1 MSNYNDLAINGAAR
15 AAIRAA
21 ISRHPDWLSYKR
33 LAGGRLVAQYTKDD
47 LISACN
53 ALHIDIRAIIAATA
67 DTTSTDG
74 DRAMKERTRDRNE
87 VNRLRNRFDDI
98 AGRLTQPDREKAE
111 GIFQSIQ
118 KYGSGTATEAQYK
131 AVEKIVAVGEMLP
144 PVTETATAAAPA
156 PVPSTPAAPAAPAN
170 PAASHALYDIM
181 RDAVRADLAPMVQDL
196 VTRALDGV
204 QTVKIELTS
213 QGQTMGMSDGHQ
225 HPMFATL
232 CRALSARQ
240 ADGFAPN
247 VWINGPAGSGKSH
260 GTRQFAQASGQAYH
274 FQGASMMPHEV
285 LGFIDAAGNYHRTS
299 FREAFEFGGVFTF
312 DEADAWSN
320 EALLVLNAALANG
333 RMTFPDAMIERHVD
347 CRIIATANT
356 FGLGGTADYVGR
368 AKLDAAFLSRFPVKL
383 SWGYDAAL
391 EVAICGNADFARR
404 VQAARERARAVGLK
418 VLIDPRATMAGA
430 ALIAQG
436 FTHDEAAQM
445 TYLANLSPEQVK
457 QVEGRSI

>member
-1 MSNYNDLAINGAAR
+1 MSDFNDLAINGAAR

-87 VNRLRNRFDDI
+87 INRLRNRFDDVSN
-98 AGRLTQPDREKAE
+98 RLTAPDREKAE
-111 GIFQSIQ
+111 GIFQSVQ
-118 KYGSGTATEAQYK
+118 KYGSGCGTEAQYK
-131 AVEKIVAVGEMLP
+131 AIEKIVAVGEMLP

-156 PVPSTPAAPAAPAN
+156 PVSSTPAAPAN
-170 PAASHALYDIM
+170 PAASNALYDIM
-181 RDAVRADLAPMVQDL
+181 RDAVRADLEPLVRGI

-204 QTVKIELTS
+204 QTVKIELTR
-213 QGQTMGMSDGHQ
+213 QGETAGTAEGHQ
-225 HPMFATL
+225 HPMFAIL
-232 CRALSARQ
+232 CRALAARQ
-240 ADGFAPN
+240 ADGFCPN
-247 VWINGPAGSGKSH
+247 VWINGPTGSGKSH
-260 GTRQFAQASGQAYH
+260 AVKQFATAAGQSYH

-285 LGFIDAAGNYHRTS
+285 LGFIDANGTYHRTS
-299 FREAFEFGGVFTF
+299 FREAFEHGGLFCF
-312 DEADAWSN
+312 DEADAWAN
-320 EALLVLNAALANG
+320 EALLPLNAGTANG
-333 RMTFPDAMIERHVD
+333 RLQFPDAMIERHKD
-347 CRIIATANT
+347 CRIVATANT
-356 FGLGGTADYVGR
+356 FGLGGVDYVGR

-383 SWGYDAAL
+383 MWTYDTAL
-391 EVAICGNADFARR
+391 EVAISGNADFARR
-404 VQAARERARAVGLK
+404 VQGARERAKGAGLK
-418 VLIDPRATMAGA
+418 VLIDPRASIAGA